1 MKNNY
6 NLILFQPDLPSKEG
20 ILLKMKDYW
29 IEPETKKI
37 NKKKISIIIICSVI
51 IITLAIFIGIYI
63 NNKEAREWIDKNIFR
78 KEVIQDN
85 VTTIDLKE
93 GQSNNIYAFNKYI
106 GILNKNK
113 LDIYANTGNKEKEL
127 EMQISNP
134 LFNSANRFLIVG
146 ENKGQ
151 KVYLIEDKEIVWDTE
166 IEGNIAQV
174 HVNKNGY
181 VAIVIVD
188 TSYYKTVIAMYDP
201 KGNEMFKKYLST
213 SRTADVDISND
224 NKYLAIAEVDTS
236 GTMIQSNV
244 RIISIN
250 DPANEQDE
258 TYQGEANKLITN
270 IKYQD
275 KNKLVCMYT
284 DCIHVIEDK
293 QDKPIINNEN
303 KKVTFQS
310 VELTNHFISIEESSS
325 GLFTADS
332 VVKIVNTENK
342 NEKEYTINSS
352 IKEISTYGNIIA
364 LNLGTEVEFI
374 NTGGWLVKRY
384 IANQEIT
391 QIAVSDNIASI
402 IYRDKI
408 EIVNL

>member
-1 MKNNY
+1 
-6 NLILFQPDLPSKEG
+6 
-20 ILLKMKDYW
+20 MKDYW

-37 NKKKISIIIICSVI
+37 NKKKLSIIIICSVI
-51 IITLAIFIGIYI
+51 IITLAILIGIYI

-93 GQSNNIYAFNKYI
+93 GQNNNIYAFNKYI

-113 LDIYANTGNKEKEL
+113 FDIYANTGNKEKEL

-201 KGNEMFKKYLST
+201 KGKEMFKKYLST

-258 TYQGEANKLITN
+258 TYQGESNKLITN

-332 VVKIVNTENK
+332 VVKIVNAENK

>member
-1 MKNNY
+1 
-6 NLILFQPDLPSKEG
+6 
-20 ILLKMKDYW
+20 
-29 IEPETKKI
+29 
-37 NKKKISIIIICSVI
+37 
-51 IITLAIFIGIYI
+51 
-63 NNKEAREWIDKNIFR
+63 
-78 KEVIQDN
+78 
-85 VTTIDLKE
+85 
-93 GQSNNIYAFNKYI
+93 
-106 GILNKNK
+106 
-113 LDIYANTGNKEKEL
+113 
-127 EMQISNP
+127 
-134 LFNSANRFLIVG
+134 
-146 ENKGQ
+146 
-151 KVYLIEDKEIVWDTE
+151 
-166 IEGNIAQV
+166 
-174 HVNKNGY
+174 
-181 VAIVIVD
+181 
-188 TSYYKTVIAMYDP
+188 
-201 KGNEMFKKYLST
+201 
-213 SRTADVDISND
+213 
-224 NKYLAIAEVDTS
+224 
-236 GTMIQSNV
+236 
-244 RIISIN
+244 
-250 DPANEQDE
+250 
-258 TYQGEANKLITN
+258 
-270 IKYQD
+270 
-275 KNKLVCMYT
+275 MYT

>member
-1 MKNNY
+1 
-6 NLILFQPDLPSKEG
+6 
-20 ILLKMKDYW
+20 MKDYW

-113 LDIYANTGNKEKEL
+113 LAIYANTGNKEKEL

-342 NEKEYTINSS
+342 NEKEYTISSS

>member
-1 MKNNY
+1 
-6 NLILFQPDLPSKEG
+6 
-20 ILLKMKDYW
+20 MKDYW

-113 LDIYANTGNKEKEL
+113 FDIYANTGNKEKEL

-188 TSYYKTVIAMYDP
+188 TSYKTVIAMYDP

-224 NKYLAIAEVDTS
+224 NKYLAIAEIDTS

-293 QDKPIINNEN
+293 QDKAIINNEN

-310 VELTNHFISIEESSS
+310 VELTNHFISIEERAS

-332 VVKIVNTENK
+332 VVKIVNAENK